1 MVSLVGII
9 GHGYVG
15 KGMQQVFPDA
25 AIYDIGTQPDNTAL
39 YGASLILICVPT
51 PMADDGSCDTSAV
64 EDAIYTARH
73 VAPDALICIKSAV
86 PIGFTD
92 KHQCGKLHV
101 SPEYMGEGRNFVP
114 PWHYPDPVNALS
126 HDFVIVGGPRA
137 VEVLE
142 YFQGRMATTAHY
154 HACAAKE
161 AEAVKRFE
169 NAFFATK
176 VTLVNEFYDICQAN
190 GLDWIRV
197 RELWLADSRIGRSHT
212 AVFPSSRGFGGKC
225 LPKDLSALI
234 NEANGADVS
243 LLEAVMERN
252 EKWR

>member
-1 MVSLVGII
+1 MISII

-15 KGMQQVFPDA
+15 KGMQRIFPDA
-25 AIYDIGTQPDNTAL
+25 AIYDILTQPDYTVL
-39 YGASLILICVPT
+39 FGSSLVLICVPT

-64 EDAIYTARH
+64 LDAISIARH

-86 PIGFTD
+86 PIGFTE
-92 KHQCGKLHV
+92 KHQCGNLHV
-101 SPEYMGEGRNFVP
+101 SPEYMGEGKNYVP
-114 PWHYPDPVNALS
+114 PWDYPDPLNALS

-142 YFQGRMATTAHY
+142 YFQARMATTAKY
-154 HACAAKE
+154 YACTAKE

-176 VTLVNEFYDICQAN
+176 VALVNEFFDICEAN
-190 GLDWIRV
+190 NIEWLRV
-197 RELWLADSRIGRSHT
+197 RELWLADSRVGRSHT
-212 AVFPSSRGFGGKC
+212 AVFRSRRGFGGKC
-225 LPKDLSALI
+225 LPKDLNALI

-243 LLEAVMERN
+243 LLRAVKDRN
-252 EKWR
+252 DKWQ